1 MSPVCAQVF
10 KDRGHHVVEWAGGLS
25 PADLKAEL
33 PKYDGIVVRSSTNLT
48 EDIFP
53 HCPNLKVSGFGAR
66 CVGVWP
72 WEPSRARLQRGH
84 RGV

>member
-53 HCPNLKVSGFGAR
+53 GCPDLKVRRCGASGPGKGIPRERFLSSSAAR
-66 CVGVWP
+66 AG
-72 WEPSRARLQRGH
+72 
-84 RGV
+84 